1 MDFMTVLGFLIGG
14 GALYYVMWS
23 GNALHLLL
31 NVEAAVL
38 VFGGTI
44 GCALITYPWRIVRVV
59 PRAVW
64 IMFFP
69 PRRID
74 PEAAIKMVVDLAEK
88 AKRVGGI
95 EKLQSEVNL
104 LPVPFLRDSLQ
115 MVVDGLEPDMIHEKL
130 EKELAI
136 VRRRHYQVSAIFR
149 SMGGY
154 APIFGLL
161 GTLIGV
167 VQVLRNLTD
176 AQSMAASMGIAVTAT
191 FYGIFGANFLFL
203 PIAGK
208 LTIYSEDEL
217 IVKELFMRGVLSV
230 QKNEVPMVVERKLE
244 AFLAYRLRTVAK
256 PVAAKQA
263 K

>member
-1 MDFMTVLGFLIGG
+1 MDFMTILGFMIGG
-14 GALYYVMWS
+14 GALYYVMWT
-23 GNALHLLL
+23 GKVVNLLF

-44 GCALITYPWRIVRVV
+44 GCTLITYPWKIIKVV
-59 PRAVW
+59 PRAVLM
-64 IMFFP
+64 MFFP
-69 PRRID
+69 PKRIAAD
-74 PEAAIKMVVDLAEK
+74 DAIKLVVELAEK
-88 AKRVGGI
+88 AKRSGV
-95 EKLQSEVNL
+95 ESLQDE
-104 LPVPFLRDSLQ
+104 LPRLDTPFLRDSLQ
-115 MVVDGLEPDMIHEKL
+115 MVIDGLEADTIHEKL

-136 VRRRHYQVSAIFR
+136 VRRRHYQVSSIFR

-161 GTLIGV
+161 GTLLGV

-176 AQSMAASMGIAVTAT
+176 AQSMGASMAIAVTAT

-217 IVKELFMRGVLSV
+217 IIKELLSRGVLAI
-230 QKNEVPMVVERKLE
+230 QKGEVPLVVERRLE
-244 AFLAYRLRTVAK
+244 AFLAYRLRSTSK
-256 PVAAKQA
+256 PAAGKG